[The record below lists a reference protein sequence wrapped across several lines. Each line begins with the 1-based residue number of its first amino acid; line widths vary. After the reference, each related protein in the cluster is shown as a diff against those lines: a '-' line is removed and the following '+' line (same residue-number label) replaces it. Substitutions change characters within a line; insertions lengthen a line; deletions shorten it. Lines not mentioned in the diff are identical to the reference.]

1 MNVTQKLKQKSIKKC
16 QKVKEN
22 LNIPNMFLKYNGEAY
37 KYQIQQLN
45 YLFKQPLNYSTLTQD
60 ELYVLY
66 KKYKSDGHYKNNK
79 NLPSFTSHF
88 VNNMFNENI
97 HFHDKFSDIQNIKS
111 KNNEDIIA
119 DLYCNNLNENQH
131 IEENSKIY
139 EILHSNI
146 NQDLLK
152 CTETSQLNN
161 MESRIHNK
169 YLYNEENTLSNNN
182 YNYMNHNVQYNNL
195 EILNDIQN
203 IAQSKSNTKK
213 ISNVEEDYFTCN
225 LINSQNISKE
235 HQNSRYMNKNLL
247 YNVSDTNMQYENLT
261 NDSEISQEN
270 NIHYPVQYNNFSL
283 NPNFYSDFYLNK
295 CNSTTSINN
304 NNCQSL
310 KNAQSIC
317 IPHITNLES
326 CFNVKN
332 SITPYPLPLIK
343 SHLEEQSNFNLPIY
357 TDTYSVCNNKKL
369 THISNDNVNDIQ
381 TNFNAYNLNSTVMSD
396 DIHSQINTF
405 IPSCANMINQYN

>member
-1 MNVTQKLKQKSIKKC
+1 FTSVKWIKCNFLIANIEEICWKNISQNYYSRILSYINMIQGDKRSHILIEDKNNNTLKINNL
-16 QKVKEN
+16 VKEN
-22 LNIPNMFLKYNGEAY
+22 LNIPN
-37 KYQIQQLN
+37 
-45 YLFKQPLNYSTLTQD
+45 
-60 ELYVLY
+60 
-66 KKYKSDGHYKNNK
+66 
-79 NLPSFTSHF
+79 
-88 VNNMFNENI
+88 
-97 HFHDKFSDIQNIKS
+97 
-111 KNNEDIIA
+111 
-119 DLYCNNLNENQH
+119 LYCNNLNENQH

-152 CTETSQLNN
+152 CTETSQVNN
-161 MESRIHNK
+161 MESR
-169 YLYNEENTLSNNN
+169 
-182 YNYMNHNVQYNNL
+182 NHNVQYNNL

-213 ISNVEEDYFTCN
+213 ISNIEEDYFTCN

-261 NDSEISQEN
+261 NDSEIS
-270 NIHYPVQYNNFSL
+270 QYNNFSL

-332 SITPYPLPLIK
+332 SITSYPLPLIK
-343 SHLEEQSNFNLPIY
+343 SHLDEQS
-357 TDTYSVCNNKKL
+357 NNKKL
-369 THISNDNVNDIQ
+369 THISNDSVNDIQ
-381 TNFNAYNLNSTVMSD
+381 TNFNAYNLNSS
-396 DIHSQINTF
+396 
-405 IPSCANMINQYN
+405 